1 MNLLIVI
8 GMFFDGDEG
17 AFVESEERGL
27 DGMGAEPALKM
38 NKVSGHSSPYLDNRD
53 AVRVGMERVA

>member
-1 MNLLIVI
+1 MNLVIVI

-27 DGMGAEPALKM
+27 DGMGAEVMSEMGVAL
-38 NKVSGHSSPYLDNRD
+38 
-53 AVRVGMERVA
+53 

>member
-1 MNLLIVI
+1 MNLVIVI

-27 DGMGAEPALKM
+27 DGIGAEVMSEMGFALEIYHLYI
-38 NKVSGHSSPYLDNRD
+38 SLATQFTQR
-53 AVRVGMERVA
+53 